1 MLYGF
6 LADLVLLI
14 HLSFVLFVIGG
25 GLLVLK
31 WPRIGWLHLPA
42 AAWGAL
48 IEFTGWICPL
58 TPLENR
64 FLMQSGKSAYEGDF
78 IDRYVL
84 PILYPSAL
92 TREMQIALGLLVV
105 LINAGAYGWLLIRT
119 RRIQATHLSL

>member
-119 RRIQATHLSL
+119 RRIQARHLSI